1 MYFTNLE
8 TPYKIDHEKRHTMAI
23 HHSFKISKK
32 KSTPPARSKATLRPK
47 SEEPVGINLV
57 NSAFDVDLTIDGP
70 AADFR
75 WDSEEIEKSRV
86 IFPLAPET
94 WETTFAAAQ
103 GSDTTQTSQATSED
117 DTTLE
122 IPEETLEPKLDS
134 LSKFIP
140 GWLMIGDTGD
150 STAVDTSI
158 EPPTCFDW
166 IQMFFELN
174 DFKEHESRDLSSH
187 FRETLQISQE
197 PYTPGCVVN
206 PITDGYV
213 VSGKST
219 HAFFNPVTGAMT
231 PWIHQPAPRTSKDKT
246 THTTLRTIL
255 NTDCLNVGDPC
266 YWWNVRVSSNY
277 CHLSEVSSNRVV
289 AALFN
294 TSNTATLSG
303 PTEICVI
310 RCFQPYAKEASHTS
324 QFYTFQPQSS
334 ERYELRLAGSPT
346 TNLFLVESYKGDVHC
361 IYLLTSSLNSS
372 LPHYKMV
379 LSVSQ
384 ISRTQANGNLRG
396 KKWWRHRILTF
407 GDNLAIFKEGR
418 LAVWKLVYD
427 VSTDSVKA
435 YLIPEKFGFV
445 ADVHPVQFGKHLIF
459 SRGVLDM
466 STFQF
471 CTVPVSQND
480 RKKIVWH
487 KRNGELVGSTVANL
501 SFQCFYLGE
510 PFMV

>member
-1 MYFTNLE
+1 MYYTHFE
-8 TPYKIDHEKRHTMAI
+8 IPYENRDTMAI
-23 HHSFKISKK
+23 HHSFRISK

-47 SEEPVGINLV
+47 STEPAGVNLI

-70 AADFR
+70 AADFE
-75 WDSEEIEKSRV
+75 WDNEAIKKSRV
-86 IFPLAPET
+86 VFPLAPET

-103 GSDTTQTSQATSED
+103 ESDTTQASQATSDD

-122 IPEETLEPKLDS
+122 IAEGKLEPKFDS
-134 LSKFIP
+134 QAKFIP
-140 GWLMIGDTGD
+140 GWMMVGDTGD
-150 STAVDTSI
+150 STALDLSI
-158 EPPTCFDW
+158 EPPSCFDW
-166 IQMFFELN
+166 VDMFFELN
-174 DFKEHESRDLSSH
+174 DLNGYVPRDLSSH
-187 FRETLQISQE
+187 FKETLQISQE

-231 PWIHQPAPRTSKDKT
+231 PWIHQPALRTSKDKT
-246 THTTLRTIL
+246 THTTLRTLL

-277 CHLSEVSSNRVV
+277 CHLSEVSNKRVI
-289 AALFN
+289 AGLFN
-294 TSNTATLSG
+294 TSNTGSLSG
-303 PTEICVI
+303 PTEICII
-310 RCFQPYAKEASHTS
+310 RCFQPYTKEASHTS
-324 QFYTFQPQSS
+324 QFYTFLPQRK

-346 TNLFLVESYKGDVHC
+346 TNLFLVESYKGDVHF
-361 IYLLTSSLNSS
+361 IYLLTSSLNSC
-372 LPHYKMV
+372 LPHYKLV

-384 ISRTQANGNLRG
+384 ISRTHQSGNLRG
-396 KKWWRHRILTF
+396 KKWWRHRIMTF

-418 LAVWKLVYD
+418 LAVWRLIYD
-427 VSTDSVKA
+427 ASADSVKA
-435 YLIPEKFGFV
+435 FLISGGFGFV
-445 ADVHPVQFGKHLIF
+445 ADVHPVQFGKHLVF

-466 STFQF
+466 SSFQF

-480 RKKIVWH
+480 RRKIIWH
-487 KRNGELVGSTVANL
+487 KRNGELVGSTVENL

-510 PFMV
+510 AFSV